1 MQIADLKSTFL
12 KLSRRPFIWSSEV
25 QSWIHWCRPT
35 TDWLLNP
42 PNLQTS
48 KPLNPPNLQ
57 TQLQL
62 QGSKSAFPAFS
73 DEAILPLA
81 ATLIPGWRRVNW
93 ISELDKPAP
102 ITGGSV
108 KDVGKRQAG
117 PWQAVTGTAM
127 QIDFPQIPICHDF
140 SKAYL
145 DKVYFFKVY
154 LSKLYLTGNTMQINF
169 PQIAQFPPFCHDTAT
184 LQFFLEPVFSP
195 KKLYSDSLSPHQ
207 MILLSVWE
215 EQMLIFFS
223 FSPGPCL
230 LSHLSKTLGGL
241 VWQTYY
247 YKCLYTRTSRGFQRC
262 VAHTLLILKCNV
274 APEPDTFQPNNEFN

>member
-42 PNLQTS
+42 PNLQT
-48 KPLNPPNLQ
+48 
-57 TQLQL
+57 QLQL
-62 QGSKSAFPAFS
+62 QGSKSAFSAFS

-108 KDVGKRQAG
+108 KDVGKRQTGA
-117 PWQAVTGTAM
+117 WQAVTGTAM

-154 LSKLYLTGNTMQINF
+154 LSKLYLTGNAMQINF
-169 PQIAQFPPFCHDTAT
+169 PQIAQFPP
-184 LQFFLEPVFSP
+184 LQFFWASFSP
-195 KKLYSDSLSPHQ
+195 KKVVFRFAEPSPDDPCECVWGADVDFSLFPLDRVYWA
-207 MILLSVWE
+207 ISVKHLEVWYGRLTNINVCSLGPVVASSE
-215 EQMLIFFS
+215 VSHTHCS
-223 FSPGPCL
+223 F
-230 LSHLSKTLGGL
+230 KM
-241 VWQTYY
+241 
-247 YKCLYTRTSRGFQRC
+247 
-262 VAHTLLILKCNV
+262 
-274 APEPDTFQPNNEFN
+274 